1 MIAIIKEDKAYL
13 YRIRKYVWISLAI
26 FILSIAAGFFVAQN
40 YPQEIQTYLEEAQ
53 AFFSSMQSPT
63 PWGTFLMI
71 LQNNVEAMLLI
82 VALGIFAGFFSLT
95 FILANGFILGVFA
108 YLFYAKGL
116 LLLFI
121 VGIIPHGVIE
131 IPCML
136 FSAAIGFQIGKTV
149 VRKIFRKKESLM
161 MELSEGIK
169 FAVTI
174 IVPALVVAALI
185 ETYIT
190 PYSIALGQIGLGIEN
205 PLHF

>member
-13 YRIRKYVWISLAI
+13 YRIRKYIRISLAI
-26 FILSIAAGFFVAQN
+26 FILSIFAGFFVAQN
-40 YPQEIQTYLEEAQ
+40 YPQEIQAYLEEAQ
-53 AFFSSMQSPT
+53 AFFSSIQSPT
-63 PWGTFLMI
+63 LWGTFLMI

-82 VALGIFAGFFSLT
+82 VALGIFVGFFSFT
-95 FILANGFILGVFA
+95 FLLANGFILGVFA

-121 VGIIPHGVIE
+121 MGIIPHGIIE

-149 VRKIFRKKESLM
+149 VRKIFRKKESLV

-169 FAVTI
+169 FTVTI
-174 IVPALVVAALI
+174 IVPALVVAAFI

-190 PYSIALGQIGLGIEN
+190 SYLITLTQAGLG
-205 PLHF
+205 L

>member
-1 MIAIIKEDKAYL
+1 MIAIIKEDKTYL

-26 FILSIAAGFFVAQN
+26 FILSIFAGFFVAQN
-40 YPQEIQTYLEEAQ
+40 YPQEIQSYLEEAQ

-63 PWGTFLMI
+63 LWGTFLMI

-95 FILANGFILGVFA
+95 FLLANGFILGVFA
-108 YLFYAKGL
+108 YLFYMKGL
-116 LLLFI
+116 FILFI
-121 VGIIPHGVIE
+121 MGIVPHGIIE

-136 FSAAIGFQIGKTV
+136 FSAAIGFQLGKTV
-149 VRKIFRKKESLM
+149 VRKIFRKKESLT

-185 ETYIT
+185 ETYVT
-190 PYSIALGQIGLGIEN
+190 PYFITLAQTGFGI
-205 PLHF
+205 